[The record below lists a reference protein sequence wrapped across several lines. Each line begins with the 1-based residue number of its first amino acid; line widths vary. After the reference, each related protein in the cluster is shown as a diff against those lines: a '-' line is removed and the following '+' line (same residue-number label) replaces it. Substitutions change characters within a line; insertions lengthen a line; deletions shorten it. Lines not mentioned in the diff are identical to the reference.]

1 MYLRLDVWEYQRL
14 LNHRISLALT
24 TATPVAEGWRE
35 KKKTAISPQSTMPH
49 TLHTT
54 SSTSLGTAAGSYIY
68 TLASASTDILAA
80 ASSDDSLRLFS
91 PSTLAARGCVAH
103 AHDGITCL
111 VRVGENVLAT
121 AGRDGCVRVWDVRDG
136 GAAAAGVFR
145 SGLWRLSVCVCV

>member
-1 MYLRLDVWEYQRL
+1 
-14 LNHRISLALT
+14 
-24 TATPVAEGWRE
+24 
-35 KKKTAISPQSTMPH
+35 MPH
-49 TLHTT
+49 TLHAT

-91 PSTLAARGCVAH
+91 PSTLAARGCVVR

-136 GAAAAGVFR
+136 SVAAAGVFQ
-145 SGLWRLSVCVCV
+145 SGLWRLSKRVSVGGLMRA